1 MRGTIGRVILLIII
15 PVLLGSGCVR
25 YHERLVIPRGD
36 DPGTVIMNFTVED
49 IWTEEAEPPALFDE
63 AETRQRLAAVPGV
76 EVIRIGQTRAHKQIH
91 IEIVLGYRDV
101 STLSA
106 VSEALAGMDPGIDF
120 LGHIDIE
127 YRDDD
132 TLLFTRTIDI
142 VDKTATAEDRATV
155 ADVRWYYTVKFPG
168 RIVESNAEVVTRD
181 GDAATWG
188 YSLDVLAASPM
199 TMEAVVSTR
208 HVSTWVF
215 ILISSIVFIG
225 VFAMLYKLLS
235 RLDGVGKQDE
245 SMDDDSGDIPV

>member
-1 MRGTIGRVILLIII
+1 MRGTIGRFILLLII

-36 DPGTVIMNFTVED
+36 DPGMVVMTFTVED
-49 IWTEEAEPPALFDE
+49 IWTDEAEAPELFDE
-63 AETRQRLAAVPGV
+63 AVTRQQLAAVPGV
-76 EVIRIGQTRAHKQIH
+76 EVIRIGQTRAQKQIH
-91 IEIVLGYRDV
+91 IEIVLGYKDI

-106 VSEALAGMDPGIDF
+106 VSETLAGMDPGIDF
-120 LGHIDIE
+120 LGHIEIE

-132 TLLFTRTIDI
+132 TLRFTRTIDI
-142 VDKTATAEDRATV
+142 VDKSATAEDRATV

-168 RIVESNAEVVTRD
+168 RIIESNAEVVSRD

-188 YSLDVLAASPM
+188 YSLDVLGASPM

-215 ILISSIVFIG
+215 ILVSGIVFIG
-225 VFAMLYKLLS
+225 VFAVLYKLLS
-235 RLDGVGKQDE
+235 RLDGGKQDE
-245 SMDDDSGDIPV
+245 SMDNDSEEITV